1 MSDER
6 VELRGFNNL
15 TKGLSFNLYDFVIAR
30 DASERTSYLELL
42 HERFGGQRISAI
54 LREIAAILD
63 AEVLSVSDQD
73 YEPYGAS
80 SLVML
85 RDLAHVGALGASV
98 GLHLDK
104 SHLCAHTY
112 PDVDDPR
119 GVCTFRVDIDIS
131 TCGTIVP
138 LRALDHM
145 FASFESDVVIID
157 YAVRGF
163 TRDSAGRRVFMD
175 HEVRSIQD
183 WIAPE
188 ILADYQCEDLA
199 LPGHGMWQTKL
210 LRTRLDEAGYFVPGA
225 DLGAEENQRLLELVR
240 REMAGVFHG
249 WPG

>member
-1 MSDER
+1 MSRDR
-6 VELRGFNNL
+6 IQLRGFNNL
-15 TKGLSFNLYDFVIAR
+15 TKGVSFNLYDFVIAR
-30 DASERTSYLELL
+30 NAAERASYLALL
-42 HERFGGQRISAI
+42 QERFDGRRITAI

-73 YEPYGAS
+73 YDPYGAS

-85 RDLAHVGALGASV
+85 RDLAHVGHTSV
-98 GLHLDK
+98 GVHLDK

-163 TRDSAGRRVFMD
+163 TRDSAGARVFMD
-175 HEVRSIQD
+175 HEVESIRD
-183 WIAPE
+183 WIAPA

-199 LPGHGMWQTKL
+199 LPAHGIWQTKL
-210 LRTRLDEAGYFVPGA
+210 LRTRLDEAGYFAPGVDPA
-225 DLGAEENQRLLELVR
+225 TDDNQRWLERVR
-240 REMAGVFHG
+240 HEMAAVFHG